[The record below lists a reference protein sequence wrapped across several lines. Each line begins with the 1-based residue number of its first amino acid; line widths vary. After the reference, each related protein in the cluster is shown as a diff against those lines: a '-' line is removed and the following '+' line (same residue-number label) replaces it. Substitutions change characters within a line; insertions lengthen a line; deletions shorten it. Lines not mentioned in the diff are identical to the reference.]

1 MFDWVGHETT
11 YASSWNK
18 HFFTKK
24 NHRQTYQNYEQ
35 PPRISQSRVLVL
47 KIGQIFPK
55 KSLKNIWLNR
65 RPTFT
70 YKRFWNLSFFRYLCT
85 LFSKNESNF
94 CQSDGDSISTRCI
107 HGFMSNKVKKSWT
120 VSILET
126 AEGLKILEG
135 QAATEGLLS
144 NFASLVPPFLGFLI
158 VVSP

>member
-1 MFDWVGHETT
+1 MKPCMHLVEI
-11 YASSWNK
+11 SICSL
-18 HFFTKK
+18 KK
-24 NHRQTYQNYEQ
+24 NHRQTYQKYEQ

-47 KIGQIFPK
+47 KI
-55 KSLKNIWLNR
+55 R

-70 YKRFWNLSFFRYLCT
+70 YKRFWNLSFLKYLCT